1 MKRSLALLTS
11 GLVLVGLVR
20 PIQADSIP
28 AAMPNKAE
36 PAQTAAADAK
46 DKAAADAKDKA
57 PAEAK
62 DAKAPAAPASM
73 LAGPATVD
81 GAPVVLDAGCPSSGC
96 GNQESR
102 FAPVLFFGL
111 DDWRGRPESDY
122 QDNFGLRAGANL
134 GIGLYDPWG
143 IGAQIGASYGGY
155 NWDGRDSAAEVTP
168 WQSQVFVTGG
178 FFKRADKGWAF
189 NAAFVYDFMVND
201 NFSFVSQEPNLS
213 QFRMLLSVPLGSQNE
228 VGTWCAVRNGSTTQ
242 TLPVEFGPGSLTFQ
256 PVSQYNF
263 FWKHWF
269 EGGTEATI
277 YLGFPDDSRHGLASG
292 SLGTWIVGGGL
303 QVPINDHWAAYGD
316 FAYMK
321 PSATNGSG
329 SFENS
334 YNISFGIAWYPC
346 SCLKQRTACNRG
358 WLPMLPTANNGSF
371 FVDRRFNTPPL

>member
-1 MKRSLALLTS
+1 MKRSLALLTG

-46 DKAAADAKDKA
+46 DKAPAD
-57 PAEAK
+57 AK

-73 LAGPATVD
+73 PAGPAAVD
-81 GAPVVLDAGCPSSGC
+81 GAPVVLDNSCPGSGC
-96 GNQESR
+96 GNHESL
-102 FAPVLFFGL
+102 FAPVLSFGF
-111 DDWRGRPESDY
+111 DDWRGRPDSDF
-122 QDNFGLRAGANL
+122 QDNFGFRVGANL
-134 GIGLYDPWG
+134 GMGLYEPWG
-143 IGAQIGASYGGY
+143 IGAQLGASYGGY
-155 NWDGRDSAAEVTP
+155 NWDGRDSGDEVSP

-178 FFKRADKGWAF
+178 FFKRADKGWGF
-189 NAAFVYDFMVND
+189 NAAVVYDFMVND
-201 NFSFVSQEPNLS
+201 NFSFASAEPNLS
-213 QFRMLLSVPLGSQNE
+213 QIRALLSVPLNSQNE
-228 VGTWCAVRNGSTTQ
+228 IGTWCAIRSGGATQ
-242 TLPVEFGPGSLTFQ
+242 NLQPVFAPTVSVTFQ

-269 EGGTEATI
+269 DGGSEAMV

-292 SLGTWIVGGGL
+292 SLGTWIVGASL
-303 QVPINDHWAAYGD
+303 NVPINDHWAAYGD
-316 FAYMK
+316 FAYMR
-321 PSATNGSG
+321 PSASAGNA
-329 SFENS
+329 SFENA